1 MADKSSL
8 GIVGFVFAAITA
20 AVMLTALIVVRDHV
34 QGRLVLDGAQTVA
47 SVAATSVR

>member
-20 AVMLTALIVVRDHV
+20 AVMLTALIVVRYHV

>member
-34 QGRLVLDGAQTVA
+34 QGRLVLDSAQTVA